1 MSEDVTINIRDIQHY
16 MYCPRRFALLEVND
30 DWAENAFVVKANLLH
45 ENVHSGERNFENK
58 HKIVRSDVSVYN
70 DDPKYNI
77 FGVVDCIEFVRDKC
91 GDYIDTLDGTFRVEI
106 VEYKPTRPKA
116 GEFDQTDAIQVYAQK
131 LCVDNVFHCNS
142 RCFLYYADVRRRS
155 ELPFDTQGAEIK
167 KGLLEHEIKE
177 EDIYDYSYFLY
188 TYLPIYFMYVKNKLF
203 FTSENIIPSTV
214 CDLNCRSCLN
224 FNPYIKK
231 HIVDS
236 LEEVKADI
244 DAFFGQ
250 VDLIYRLQ
258 ISGGE
263 PFLYKELGHV
273 LEYIYENYKDKVIRL
288 ETVTNGTIVP
298 SDELCRILK
307 KCKVT
312 VFLDDY
318 RKTLPNGEALYERV
332 KNKLNQEE
340 ISVIYNYAEKWIR
353 MYSENSSHEEDSE
366 EKLESFYERCGNPWS
381 TLRKKKITGC
391 NYAHYAAKA
400 GILPDDEDNYFVL
413 TGEVDKKALL
423 EFRLR
428 YNEKGYVE
436 FCKKC
441 AGWTSIN
448 PNLEDAAIQKAKE

>member
-1 MSEDVTINIRDIQHY
+1 MKKTAGRKKRISCNVSGRT
-16 MYCPRRFALLEVND
+16 LE
-30 DWAENAFVVKANLLH
+30 E
-45 ENVHSGERNFENK
+45 GERELLCSNLCNT
-58 HKIVRSDVSVYN
+58 IRSY
-70 DDPKYNI
+70 
-77 FGVVDCIEFVRDKC
+77 RD
-91 GDYIDTLDGTFRVEI
+91 
-106 VEYKPTRPKA
+106 
-116 GEFDQTDAIQVYAQK
+116 
-131 LCVDNVFHCNS
+131 
-142 RCFLYYADVRRRS
+142 
-155 ELPFDTQGAEIK
+155 K

-436 FCKKC
+436 FCKNVQ
-441 AGWTSIN
+441 AGHPLIRIWKMQLFRKQRSNCNEMDKPGTSVRPCKIN
-448 PNLEDAAIQKAKE
+448 LWREN

>member
-1 MSEDVTINIRDIQHY
+1 MSMKWKHKGREFESIGYQLKDKKTMIIYGAGDYAEDILNVYEGSECKDSWKLWLVDRDEKKQQEGKRGY
-16 MYCPRRFALLEVND
+16 RVMSPEELWKKEK
-30 DWAENAFVVKANLLH
+30 ENYFVVICATP
-45 ENVHSGERNFENK
+45 SG
-58 HKIVRSDVSVYN
+58 
-70 DDPKYNI
+70 
-77 FGVVDCIEFVRDKC
+77 
-91 GDYIDTLDGTFRVEI
+91 
-106 VEYKPTRPKA
+106 A
-116 GEFDQTDAIQVYAQK
+116 
-131 LCVDNVFHCNS
+131 
-142 RCFLYYADVRRRS
+142 
-155 ELPFDTQGAEIK
+155 AEIK

-353 MYSENSSHEEDSE
+353 MYSKNSSHEEDSE

-413 TGEVDKKALL
+413 TGEVDKK
-423 EFRLR
+423 
-428 YNEKGYVE
+428 
-436 FCKKC
+436 
-441 AGWTSIN
+441 SIIRI
-448 PNLEDAAIQKAKE
+448 PITIQ

>member
-1 MSEDVTINIRDIQHY
+1 MSPEE
-16 MYCPRRFALLEVND
+16 LWKKEK
-30 DWAENAFVVKANLLH
+30 ENYFVVICATP
-45 ENVHSGERNFENK
+45 SGA
-58 HKIVRSDVSVYN
+58 
-70 DDPKYNI
+70 
-77 FGVVDCIEFVRDKC
+77 
-91 GDYIDTLDGTFRVEI
+91 T
-106 VEYKPTRPKA
+106 
-116 GEFDQTDAIQVYAQK
+116 
-131 LCVDNVFHCNS
+131 
-142 RCFLYYADVRRRS
+142 
-155 ELPFDTQGAEIK
+155 EIK

-332 KNKLNQEE
+332 KINL
-340 ISVIYNYAEKWIR
+340 I
-353 MYSENSSHEEDSE
+353 
-366 EKLESFYERCGNPWS
+366 
-381 TLRKKKITGC
+381 RKKFLLFIIMQKSGFVCILKIQ
-391 NYAHYAAKA
+391 AM
-400 GILPDDEDNYFVL
+400 
-413 TGEVDKKALL
+413 KK
-423 EFRLR
+423 
-428 YNEKGYVE
+428 
-436 FCKKC
+436 
-441 AGWTSIN
+441 
-448 PNLEDAAIQKAKE
+448 IQKRNWKVSMKDVVIRGQHFVRRR

>member
-1 MSEDVTINIRDIQHY
+1 MSMKWKHKGREFESIGYQLKDKKTMIIYGAGDYAEDILNVYEGSECKDSWKLWLVDRDEKKQQEGKRGY
-16 MYCPRRFALLEVND
+16 RVMSPEELWKKEK
-30 DWAENAFVVKANLLH
+30 ENYFVVICATP
-45 ENVHSGERNFENK
+45 SGA
-58 HKIVRSDVSVYN
+58 
-70 DDPKYNI
+70 
-77 FGVVDCIEFVRDKC
+77 
-91 GDYIDTLDGTFRVEI
+91 T
-106 VEYKPTRPKA
+106 
-116 GEFDQTDAIQVYAQK
+116 
-131 LCVDNVFHCNS
+131 
-142 RCFLYYADVRRRS
+142 
-155 ELPFDTQGAEIK
+155 EIK

-203 FTSENIIPSTV
+203 FTSESIIPSTV

-441 AGWTSIN
+441 AGWASIN

>member
-1 MSEDVTINIRDIQHY
+1 M
-16 MYCPRRFALLEVND
+16 
-30 DWAENAFVVKANLLH
+30 
-45 ENVHSGERNFENK
+45 
-58 HKIVRSDVSVYN
+58 
-70 DDPKYNI
+70 
-77 FGVVDCIEFVRDKC
+77 
-91 GDYIDTLDGTFRVEI
+91 
-106 VEYKPTRPKA
+106 
-116 GEFDQTDAIQVYAQK
+116 
-131 LCVDNVFHCNS
+131 
-142 RCFLYYADVRRRS
+142 
-155 ELPFDTQGAEIK
+155 
-167 KGLLEHEIKE
+167 
-177 EDIYDYSYFLY
+177 
-188 TYLPIYFMYVKNKLF
+188 
-203 FTSENIIPSTV
+203 
-214 CDLNCRSCLN
+214 NCRSCLN

-318 RKTLPNGEALYERV
+318 RKTLSNGEALYERV